1 MSRQVGYRVTALALG
16 GLLLGVPLLTNG
28 TANAD
33 QVPGGGRQVV
43 FSGDR
48 SIGLSCTS
56 EPSVESM
63 TVPAASTIR
72 VVNRTGHIATLR
84 LGGTEK
90 GMLTEGGSAEVV
102 FRRGT
107 TAVLLSP
114 SCPLGDDS
122 TPLMVTVMPSDP
134 AGVPDAPSDP
144 GDQAGVPA
152 SPSDSAA
159 PSASSGGAMPDS
171 ASPAAQPQRPAPGR
185 VPART
190 TGARPSSAV
199 VAATAVEAMP
209 QGGSAPRFKTKLPRG
224 TDSAAAPAFSGMPP
238 GTNKTL
244 LPGVPSIGLPTT
256 TDQAAGDGAAPTAQ
270 AAAAEPV
277 AAMEPLPD
285 SGRIGLLAAIA
296 IVLVLGVAVAAIRA
310 FVSQRASRTNV
321 A

>member
-1 MSRQVGYRVTALALG
+1 MSRQVRYRVTALALG
-16 GLLLGVPLLTNG
+16 GLLLGVPLLTDG
-28 TANAD
+28 TASAD

-43 FSGDR
+43 FSGDH

-56 EPSVESM
+56 EPSIESM
-63 TVPAASTIR
+63 TVPADSRIR
-72 VVNRTGHIATLR
+72 MVNHTGHIATLR

-122 TPLMVTVMPSDP
+122 TPLMVTAMPSTP
-134 AGVPDAPSDP
+134 AGLPDAPSGP

-152 SPSDSAA
+152 SPSDSAT
-159 PSASSGGAMPDS
+159 PSASAGGAVPDP
-171 ASPAAQPQRPAPGR
+171 ASPAAQPQRPAPGGA
-185 VPART
+185 PART
-190 TGARPSSAV
+190 SGARPSSAV
-199 VAATAVEAMP
+199 AAATAVEAMP
-209 QGGSAPRFKTKLPRG
+209 QGGSAPRFKTKLPQG

-244 LPGVPSIGLPTT
+244 LPGVPSIELPAT
-256 TDQAAGDGAAPTAQ
+256 TDRAAGDGAEPTAEP
-270 AAAAEPV
+270 AAAEPV
-277 AAMEPLPD
+277 AAMAPLPD

-296 IVLVLGVAVAAIRA
+296 IVLVLGVAVGAIRA
-310 FVSQRASRTNV
+310 FVSQRAFRSK
-321 A
+321 AA